1 MAKER
6 VKIDVKEVFSCIKEG
21 IPASEIMEKTGIAL
35 TSLRNKVYQLMAIDK
50 TFYDVPGLV
59 GKTTGKRKI
68 SYTKNGLKISTV
80 RMKTSDFDE
89 GDEFDLKFEEKRIIL
104 TKV

>member
-1 MAKER
+1 MAK
-6 VKIDVKEVFSCIKEG
+6 KDIDVKEVFKCIKEG
-21 IPASEIMEKTGIAL
+21 VSASEIMERTGIAIQA
-35 TSLRNKVYQLMAIDK
+35 LRNKAHQLMQIDK

-59 GKTTGKRKI
+59 GKTGGKRKI

-80 RMKTSDFDE
+80 RMETSDFNVD
-89 GDEFDLKFEEKRIIL
+89 DEFDLKFEEKRIIL